1 MGDRRRED
9 REVEHT
15 LFRRDEFSVLVGP
28 ISAREREEE
37 KEGGGELGWLGSGL
51 LGEKSKH
58 LKVPPISSSASK
70 RIGSNPFSVRVL
82 RAVRPAGPPEGERGN
97 KRKERKVE
105 LAKVGGRRERSGR
118 GKLTSDDGNVRHL
131 LQIR

>member
-37 KEGGGELGWLGSGL
+37 KEGGGELGWG
-51 LGEKSKH
+51 
-58 LKVPPISSSASK
+58 
-70 RIGSNPFSVRVL
+70 
-82 RAVRPAGPPEGERGN
+82 AVFMERN
-97 KRKERKVE
+97 
-105 LAKVGGRRERSGR
+105 LS
-118 GKLTSDDGNVRHL
+118 T
-131 LQIR
+131 